1 MKAVILAGGTGT
13 RLMPLTSLMNKH
25 MLPVGKY
32 PMIYYGID
40 KLRNAGVQEI
50 IIVTGRNSV
59 GSFAQ
64 YLGSGSHMGISI
76 TYRIQE
82 EAGGIAEALQL
93 AQPFISSG
101 EKFIVLLGDNLF
113 KEDLIPFVEKY
124 EQQPGG
130 AMVLLKQVKDPH
142 RYGVPVFHSSGS
154 IVRIEEKPE
163 NPQSDLCVIGIYMY
177 DSRVFKLLEQIKPS
191 SRGELEITDLNN
203 VYAAA
208 GLLTYETLSGWW
220 TDAGTFESLRE
231 ASNELWEVD

>member
-40 KLRNAGVQEI
+40 KLKNAGIREI

-59 GSFAQ
+59 GRFAQ
-64 YLGSGSHMGISI
+64 YLGSGSDMGISI

-113 KEDLIPFVEKY
+113 KDDLVPYVEKY
-124 EQQPGG
+124 KQQPGG
-130 AMVLLKQVKDPH
+130 AMVLLKQVKDPR

-154 IVRIEEKPE
+154 IVRIEEKPD

-177 DSRVFKLLEQIKPS
+177 DSQVFKLIEQIKPS
-191 SRGELEITDLNN
+191 TRGELEITDLNN
-203 VYAAA
+203 LYAAA

-231 ASNELWEVD
+231 ASTELWEED